1 MFRRASRGART
12 FASIGFSSSRC
23 RGAGI
28 TQRSNDD
35 GHQHLLMI
43 LVIIVNER
51 AREAAMRITKETT
64 AANRERVLEAAA
76 RLFREK
82 GVDGI
87 AVAELMQAA
96 GLTHGGFY
104 NHFESKEELAAAAFK
119 TAFDAAVARLDRQA
133 AKAGRDGRDPV

>member
-1 MFRRASRGART
+1 
-12 FASIGFSSSRC
+12 
-23 RGAGI
+23 
-28 TQRSNDD
+28 
-35 GHQHLLMI
+35 
-43 LVIIVNER
+43 
-51 AREAAMRITKETT
+51 MRITKETA

-87 AVAELMQAA
+87 AVADLMKAA

-119 TAFDAAVARLDRQA
+119 TAFDATVARLERQA
-133 AKAGRDGRDPV
+133 AKAGVSHFVSYLLYHVTERVSFTVSIGLATQIIKCHRNINKCTIKRPWTSHLPIGTAVL